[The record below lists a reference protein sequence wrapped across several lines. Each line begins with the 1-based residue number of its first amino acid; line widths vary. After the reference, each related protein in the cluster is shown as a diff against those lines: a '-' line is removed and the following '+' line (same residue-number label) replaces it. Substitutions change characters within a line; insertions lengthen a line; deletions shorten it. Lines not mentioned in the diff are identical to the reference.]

1 MSPLRIRN
9 AEPREYGRVGELTI
23 AAYAAL
29 PVDHLWGGYA
39 DEIRDVAGRAAAA
52 DVLVAVDHADDADD
66 AVLGA
71 VTLVTDPTS
80 PWLEWTEPGEVQ
92 FRLLA
97 VDPET
102 RGRGTGEALVR
113 ECLTRSGARPVL
125 IHTTRWLEA
134 AQRLYARLG
143 FVRRP
148 DRDVPYEVWHD
159 PEKNHDLPLAWTGKD
174 FLAYGWPS

>member
-9 AEPREYGRVGELTI
+9 AEPREYARVGDLTI

-102 RGRGTGEALVR
+102 RGRGIGEALVR
-113 ECLTRSGARPVL
+113 ECLTRAGARPVL
-125 IHTTRWLEA
+125 IHTTQWLEA

-159 PEKNHDLPLAWTGKD
+159 PEKNHDLPPEWTGER

>member
-1 MSPLRIRN
+1 M
-9 AEPREYGRVGELTI
+9 
-23 AAYAAL
+23 
-29 PVDHLWGGYA
+29 
-39 DEIRDVAGRAAAA
+39 
-52 DVLVAVDHADDADD
+52 LVAVDTVDIGDD

-102 RGRGTGEALVR
+102 RGRGVGEALVR
-113 ECLTRSGARPVL
+113 ECLGRAGTRPVL
-125 IHTTRWLEA
+125 IYTTEWLAA

-143 FVRRP
+143 FVRRA

-159 PEKNHDLPLAWTGKD
+159 PEKDHDLPAEWTGKH
-174 FLAYGWPS
+174 FLAFGRRA

>member
-1 MSPLRIRN
+1 VSSVRVRN
-9 AEPREYGRVGELTI
+9 AQPREYARVGELTI

-39 DEIRDVAGRAAAA
+39 DEIRDVAGRVAAA
-52 DVLVAVDHADDADD
+52 DVLVAVDEVDD

-80 PWLEWTEPGEVQ
+80 PWLEWTEPDEVQ

-97 VDPET
+97 VDPDA
-102 RGRGTGEALVR
+102 RGRGVGEALVR
-113 ECLTRSGARPVL
+113 ECLSRAGARPVL
-125 IHTTRWLEA
+125 IHTTQWLEA

-159 PEKNHDLPLAWTGKD
+159 PEKDHDLPPEWTGKD
-174 FLAYGWPS
+174 FLAYSWII

>member
-1 MSPLRIRN
+1 MSAIRIRN

-39 DEIRDVAGRAAAA
+39 GEIRDVAGRVAAA
-52 DVLVAVDHADDADD
+52 DVLVAIDEADD

-102 RGRGTGEALVR
+102 RGRGIGEALVR
-113 ECLTRSGARPVL
+113 ACLTRAGARPVL
-125 IHTTRWLEA
+125 IHTTQWLDA

-148 DRDVPYEVWHD
+148 DRDVPYEVWHNA
-159 PEKNHDLPLAWTGKD
+159 EKDHDLPPEWSGKM
-174 FLAYGWPS
+174 FLAYSWPG

>member
-1 MSPLRIRN
+1 MSGIRIRN
-9 AEPREYGRVGELTI
+9 AEPAEYGRVGELTI
-23 AAYAAL
+23 AAYGAL

-39 DEIRDVAGRAAAA
+39 DEIRDVAGRAAVA
-52 DVLVAVDHADDADD
+52 DVLVAVDEEDG

-80 PWLEWTEPGEVQ
+80 PWLEWTEPDEVQ

-97 VDPET
+97 VDPDT
-102 RGRGTGEALVR
+102 RGRGIGEALVR
-113 ECLTRSGARPVL
+113 ECLARAHARPVL
-125 IHTTRWLEA
+125 IHTTQWLEA

-148 DRDVPYEVWHD
+148 DRDVPYDVWHD
-159 PEKNHDLPLAWTGKD
+159 PDKDHDLPAEWTGKT
-174 FLAYGWPS
+174 FLAFSWHI

>member
-1 MSPLRIRN
+1 VSGIRIRN
-9 AEPREYGRVGELTI
+9 AEPAEYGRVGDLTI

-39 DEIRDVAGRAAAA
+39 DEIRDVAARAAAA
-52 DVLVAVDHADDADD
+52 EVLVAVDTDAD

-97 VDPET
+97 VDPEA
-102 RGRGTGEALVR
+102 RGRGIGEALVR
-113 ECLTRSGARPVL
+113 ECLVRAGARPVL

-134 AQRLYARLG
+134 AQRLYTRLG
-143 FVRRP
+143 FVRHT

-159 PEKNHDLPLAWTGKD
+159 PEKDRDLPPEWTGER
-174 FLAYGWPS
+174 FLAYSWHI